1 MHKENTVQA
10 VENNQQRIINIDGAI
25 SELAELKTRARNKHH
40 AILDVEAARYEQE
53 MNDIDRFIE
62 FLKQITTS
70 EPVSAAEPTA
80 IEEHKKPENSP
91 EEWQKL
97 S

>member
-1 MHKENTVQA
+1 MQKENTVQA
-10 VENNQQRIINIDGAI
+10 VESKQQRIINTDDAI
-25 SELAELKTRARNKHH
+25 SELEELKSRARHKHH

-53 MNDIDRFIE
+53 MSDIDRFIE
-62 FLKQITTS
+62 FMKQLTIS
-70 EPVSAAEPTA
+70 EPVSVSENNQ
-80 IEEHKKPENSP
+80 PENSP

>member
-1 MHKENTVQA
+1 MQKENTVQA
-10 VENNQQRIINIDGAI
+10 VEINQPKIINTDDAI
-25 SELAELKTRARNKHH
+25 SELEELKARARHKHH

-70 EPVSAAEPTA
+70 EPVSAAEHTA
-80 IEEHKKPENSP
+80 IEEHKKPENAP